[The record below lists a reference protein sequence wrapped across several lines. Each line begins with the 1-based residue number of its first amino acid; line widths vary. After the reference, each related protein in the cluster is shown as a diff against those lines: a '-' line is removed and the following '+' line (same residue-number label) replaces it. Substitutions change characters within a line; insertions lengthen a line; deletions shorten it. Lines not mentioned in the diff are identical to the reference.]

1 MTETVE
7 DQTITYRGVSFQ
19 FLSSSYRKKKEGEQ
33 PPNQTQQPQHR
44 QLMELLQ
51 FYFIQLSIPYGLGE

>member
-19 FLSSSYRKKKEGEQ
+19 FLSSSYRKKKGEE
-33 PPNQTQQPQHR
+33 PPNQTQQPQHW